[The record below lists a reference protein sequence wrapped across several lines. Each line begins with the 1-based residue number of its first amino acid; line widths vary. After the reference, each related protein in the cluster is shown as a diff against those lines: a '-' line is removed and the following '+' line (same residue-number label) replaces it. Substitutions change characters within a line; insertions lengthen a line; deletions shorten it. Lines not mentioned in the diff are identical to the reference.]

1 VAEQLPGYG
10 EAMAARGSTRNIPSL
25 TGVRGI
31 AALWVLVYHLQSF
44 SHQLGIGALGSVPL
58 LRGGWAGVD
67 LFFVL
72 SGFVLMLTHEKQFR
86 ALSWEKLGRFAALRA
101 LRIYPVSTA
110 VLLMILALVT
120 IDAAF
125 RTWFAQAAVPTNLT
139 ATAFVRTLFLANRWW
154 LPADGDWNQPTWS
167 LSAELLGY
175 VAFPFIAVVATRI
188 RNRPALIAMAIVCLL
203 FPVMVS
209 FRMSGRL
216 YDDDIFWGALPRM
229 IGSFCGGIVL
239 CRLHRLTPDVWRTLQ
254 GRIADLALLLVV
266 VDMAIP
272 HASGAA
278 PLLFGLLV
286 YGLAAGRGA
295 ANAWFSTP
303 FSVLLGRISFPL
315 YLVHVMFILWLAYGL
330 EYYHVPEW
338 GRLLGV
344 PLLLGFCFGSAWL
357 LHIGIER
364 PAHGFARALFERRQA
379 APPPLTRSEAQAQP

>member
-1 VAEQLPGYG
+1 
-10 EAMAARGSTRNIPSL
+10 MAAQGKSSTIPSL

-44 SHQLGIGALGSVPL
+44 SRQLGLGALGSVPL

-72 SGFVLMLTHEKQFR
+72 SGFVLMLTHETQFR
-86 ALSWEKLGRFAALRA
+86 ALSWGNLGRFAALRA

-110 VLLMILALVT
+110 VLLMIPGLVT
-120 IDAAF
+120 VDATF

-167 LSAELLGY
+167 LSAELVGY

-188 RNRPALIAMAIVCLL
+188 SMKPLLIVLAVLCLL

-209 FRMSGRL
+209 IGVSGRI
-216 YDDDIFWGALPRM
+216 YNDDIFWGALPRM
-229 IGSFCGGIVL
+229 IGSFTGGIVL
-239 CRLHRLTPDVWRTLQ
+239 CRLHRLTPELWRGVQ
-254 GRIADLALLLVV
+254 GRIADIALVLIV

-278 PLLFGLLV
+278 PLLFGVLV
-286 YGLAAGRGA
+286 YGLASDRGF
-295 ANAWFSTP
+295 ANAWFSTS

-338 GRLLGV
+338 GRLLGL
-344 PLLLGFCFGSAWL
+344 PLLLAFCFGSAWL
-357 LHIGIER
+357 LHIGVER
-364 PAHGFARALFERRQA
+364 PAHGFARTLFERRRTA
-379 APPPLTRSEAQAQP
+379 SPPLAATSEAQAQS

>member
-1 VAEQLPGYG
+1 
-10 EAMAARGSTRNIPSL
+10 MAAQGKSSTIPSL

-44 SHQLGIGALGSVPL
+44 SRQLGLGALGSVPL

-72 SGFVLMLTHEKQFR
+72 SGFVLMLTHETQFR
-86 ALSWEKLGRFAALRA
+86 ALSWGNLGRFAALRA

-110 VLLMILALVT
+110 VLLMILGLVT
-120 IDAAF
+120 VDATF

-167 LSAELLGY
+167 LSAELVGY

-188 RNRPALIAMAIVCLL
+188 RNRPLLVAMAAVCLL
-203 FPVMVS
+203 FPIMVS
-209 FRMSGRL
+209 ARVSGKL

-229 IGSFCGGIVL
+229 IGSFTGGIVL
-239 CRLHRLTPDVWRTLQ
+239 CRLHRLTPELWRGVQ
-254 GRIADLALLLVV
+254 GRIADIALVLIV

-278 PLLFGLLV
+278 PLLFGVLV
-286 YGLAAGRGA
+286 YGLASDRGF
-295 ANAWFSTP
+295 ANTWFSTS

-338 GRLLGV
+338 GRLLGL
-344 PLLLGFCFGSAWL
+344 PLLLAFCFGSAWL
-357 LHIGIER
+357 LHIGVER
-364 PAHGFARALFERRQA
+364 PAHGFARTLFERRRTA
-379 APPPLTRSEAQAQP
+379 SPPLAATSEAQAQP

>member
-1 VAEQLPGYG
+1 
-10 EAMAARGSTRNIPSL
+10 MAAQGKSSTIPSL

-44 SHQLGIGALGSVPL
+44 SRQLGLGALGSVPL

-72 SGFVLMLTHEKQFR
+72 SGFVLMLTHETQFR
-86 ALSWEKLGRFAALRA
+86 ALSWGNLGRFAALRA

-110 VLLMILALVT
+110 VLLMILGLVT
-120 IDAAF
+120 VDATF

-167 LSAELLGY
+167 LSAELVGY

-188 RNRPALIAMAIVCLL
+188 SMKPLLIVLAVLCLL

-209 FRMSGRL
+209 IGVSGRI
-216 YDDDIFWGALPRM
+216 YNDDIFWGALPRM
-229 IGSFCGGIVL
+229 IGSFTGGIVL
-239 CRLHRLTPDVWRTLQ
+239 CRLHRLTPELWRGVQ
-254 GRIADLALLLVV
+254 GRIADIALVLIV

-278 PLLFGLLV
+278 PLLFGVLV
-286 YGLAAGRGA
+286 YGLASDRGF
-295 ANAWFSTP
+295 ANTWFSTS

-338 GRLLGV
+338 GRLLGL
-344 PLLLGFCFGSAWL
+344 PLLLAFCFGSAWL
-357 LHIGIER
+357 LHIGVER
-364 PAHGFARALFERRQA
+364 PAHGFARTLFERRRTA
-379 APPPLTRSEAQAQP
+379 SPPLAATSEAQAQP

>member
-1 VAEQLPGYG
+1 
-10 EAMAARGSTRNIPSL
+10 MAAQGKSSTIPSL

-44 SHQLGIGALGSVPL
+44 SRQLGLGALGSVPL

-72 SGFVLMLTHEKQFR
+72 SGFVLMLTHETQFR
-86 ALSWEKLGRFAALRA
+86 ALSWGNLGRFAALRA

-110 VLLMILALVT
+110 VLLMILGLVT
-120 IDAAF
+120 VDATF

-167 LSAELLGY
+167 LSAELVGY

-188 RNRPALIAMAIVCLL
+188 SMKPLLIVLAVLCLL

-209 FRMSGRL
+209 IGVSGRI
-216 YDDDIFWGALPRM
+216 YNDDIFWGALPRM
-229 IGSFCGGIVL
+229 IGSFTGGIVL
-239 CRLHRLTPDVWRTLQ
+239 CRLHRLTPELWRGVQ
-254 GRIADLALLLVV
+254 GRIADIALVLIV

-278 PLLFGLLV
+278 PLLFGVLV
-286 YGLAAGRGA
+286 YGLASDRGF
-295 ANAWFSTP
+295 ANAWFSTS

-338 GRLLGV
+338 GRLLGL
-344 PLLLGFCFGSAWL
+344 PLLLAFCFGSAWL
-357 LHIGIER
+357 LHIGVER
-364 PAHGFARALFERRQA
+364 PAHGFARTLFERRRTA
-379 APPPLTRSEAQAQP
+379 SPPLAATSEAQAQP

>member
-1 VAEQLPGYG
+1 
-10 EAMAARGSTRNIPSL
+10 MAAQGKSSTIPSL

-44 SHQLGIGALGSVPL
+44 SRQLGLGALGSVPL

-72 SGFVLMLTHEKQFR
+72 SGFVLMLTHETQFR
-86 ALSWEKLGRFAALRA
+86 ALSWGNLGRFAALRA

-110 VLLMILALVT
+110 VLLMILGLVT
-120 IDAAF
+120 VDATF

-167 LSAELLGY
+167 LSAELVGY

-188 RNRPALIAMAIVCLL
+188 SMKPLLIVLAVLCLL

-209 FRMSGRL
+209 IGVSGRI
-216 YDDDIFWGALPRM
+216 YNDDIFWGALPRM
-229 IGSFCGGIVL
+229 IGSFTGGIVL
-239 CRLHRLTPDVWRTLQ
+239 CRLHRLTPGLWRGVQ
-254 GRIADLALLLVV
+254 GRIADIALVLIV

-278 PLLFGLLV
+278 PLLFGVLV
-286 YGLAAGRGA
+286 YGLASDRGF
-295 ANAWFSTP
+295 ANTWFSTS

-338 GRLLGV
+338 GRLLGL
-344 PLLLGFCFGSAWL
+344 PLLLAFCFGSAWL
-357 LHIGIER
+357 LHIGVER
-364 PAHGFARALFERRQA
+364 PAHGFARTLFERRRTA
-379 APPPLTRSEAQAQP
+379 SPPLAATSEAQAQS

>member
-1 VAEQLPGYG
+1 
-10 EAMAARGSTRNIPSL
+10 MAAQGKSSTIPSL

-44 SHQLGIGALGSVPL
+44 SRQLGLGALGSVPL

-72 SGFVLMLTHEKQFR
+72 SGFVLMLTHETQFR
-86 ALSWEKLGRFAALRA
+86 ALSWGNLGRFAALRA

-110 VLLMILALVT
+110 VLLMILGLVT
-120 IDAAF
+120 VDATF

-167 LSAELLGY
+167 LSAELVGY

-188 RNRPALIAMAIVCLL
+188 SMKPLLIVLAVLCLL

-209 FRMSGRL
+209 IGVSGRI
-216 YDDDIFWGALPRM
+216 YNDDIFWGALPRM
-229 IGSFCGGIVL
+229 IGSFTGGIVL
-239 CRLHRLTPDVWRTLQ
+239 CRLHRLTPELWRGVQ
-254 GRIADLALLLVV
+254 GRIADIALVLIV

-278 PLLFGLLV
+278 PLLFGVLV
-286 YGLAAGRGA
+286 YGLASDRGF
-295 ANAWFSTP
+295 ANAWFSTS

-338 GRLLGV
+338 GRLLGL
-344 PLLLGFCFGSAWL
+344 PLLLAFCFGSAWL
-357 LHIGIER
+357 LHIGVER
-364 PAHGFARALFERRQA
+364 PAHGFARTLFERRRTA
-379 APPPLTRSEAQAQP
+379 SPPLAATSEAQAQS